1 MKGIE
6 PKPPLTRRQIMTLGA
21 SGLVATLTPLSAF
34 AEPED
39 MRAAQKEMFG
49 DRPIQIGRV
58 TLALPPIAEN
68 GYSVPIEINVD
79 SPMSPD
85 DYVKTITVFS
95 PRNPLPVLASFHLTP
110 HSGRASVSTRI
121 RMGGTQVVTVVAEM
135 NDGSLWSGTAETL
148 VTLAAC
154 VIL

>member
-1 MKGIE
+1 MKDTE
-6 PKPPLTRRQIMTLGA
+6 LQSSLTRRQVMTLGA
-21 SGLVATLTPLSAF
+21 SGLVATLTPLSAI

-39 MRAAQKEMFG
+39 MRAAQKQMFG
-49 DRPIQIGRV
+49 DRTIREGRV

-79 SPMSPD
+79 SPMTPD

-110 HSGRASVSTRI
+110 QSGRAAVSTRI
-121 RMGGTQVVTVVAEM
+121 RMGGTQVVNVVAEM